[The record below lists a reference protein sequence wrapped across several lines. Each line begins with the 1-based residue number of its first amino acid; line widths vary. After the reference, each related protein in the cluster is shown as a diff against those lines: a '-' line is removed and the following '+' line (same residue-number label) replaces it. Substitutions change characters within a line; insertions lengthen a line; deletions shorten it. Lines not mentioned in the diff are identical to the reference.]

1 MRISCIL
8 ARPWRDI
15 ALALVLLTRLPLPRL
30 PEAAFARQ
38 AQAGWAFPLA
48 GIAVAAPACA
58 LGAFAIHLGLPP
70 AVAAGLVLAAQVMLS
85 GAMHEDGLADS
96 ADGLWGGM
104 TRVRRL
110 EIMKD
115 SRIGSYGVLAL
126 ILCTGLRWAAL
137 SALISVESWG
147 AVLAAALLS
156 RAGMPALMAALPHA
170 RAEGLSHAVGRPGR
184 GTALSAAA
192 LALVV
197 APLLSGGAAVAA
209 AFWAGLAVLGMG
221 ALARAKLGGQTGDI
235 LGASQ
240 QLAEI
245 AALLAFLSLSG
256 GA

>member
-1 MRISCIL
+1 MSDIL
-8 ARPWRDI
+8 AGTWRDI

-38 AQAGWAFPLA
+38 AQAGWAFPLV

-70 AVAAGLVLAAQVMLS
+70 AVAAGLVLAAQVMLT

-104 TRVRRL
+104 TRARRL

-137 SALISVESWG
+137 AALIETQAWG
-147 AVLAAALLS
+147 AVLATALLS

-170 RAEGLSHAVGRPGR
+170 RAGGLSHAVGRPGR

-192 LALVV
+192 LALVL
-197 APLLSGGAAVAA
+197 ALLLSGSAAVAA

-245 AALLAFLSLSG
+245 AALLAFLSLG
-256 GA
+256 GAS